1 MCSRLPLETHCLT
14 VGELPS
20 SATVGLKN
28 VEEDGG
34 DPVAG
39 AIHSDSNKSY
49 GGRIIISADEYAHG
63 SGALHNNISPSV
75 CAYIWKRTM

>member
-1 MCSRLPLETHCLT
+1 MT

-20 SATVGLKN
+20 IATVGLKN
-28 VEEDGG
+28 TEEDGG

-49 GGRIIISADEYAHG
+49 SGRIIISVDGYAHG
-63 SGALHNNISPSV
+63 SGVPHNNISPSV
-75 CAYIWKRTM
+75 CAYIWKRTA